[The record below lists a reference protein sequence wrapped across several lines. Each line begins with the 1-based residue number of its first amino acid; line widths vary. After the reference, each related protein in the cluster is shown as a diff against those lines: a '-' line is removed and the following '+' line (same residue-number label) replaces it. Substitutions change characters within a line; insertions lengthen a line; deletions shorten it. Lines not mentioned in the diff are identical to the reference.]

1 MIRAA
6 SWCARRRGGRE
17 IVSGKV
23 SSNFPSV
30 RMVMDSYKLAAGTGY
45 LYLVR
50 RKAPGHWGGRGL
62 AGLAAGQQRFVAT
75 DENAPLWTVEP
86 GSEVTEDQL
95 EALFGRGVHPNAEAL
110 TRSLMAQTSRNVA
123 VAATR
128 LGRLFKVDAGENTW
142 RVRLAAAY
150 RDHNLA
156 VGQHKNATIAEP
168 VRTQIQTRIA
178 RAIFEEK
185 HGRAPRDE
193 RELTRSSR
201 KSTASVAGYDLMF
214 VPVKSVAAL
223 HAVAPP
229 PIAKTIED
237 CHHRAVNDALDM
249 LQDSAAYTRVGT
261 NGAAQIDTE
270 GFIFAAF
277 THRNTRAGDP
287 DLRTH
292 VVVSNKVRACGLDGV
307 WRWHCLDGRPLYAA
321 TVTASE
327 VYNTR
332 VEAHLGQELGLGFAE
347 RGDAALGKREVREI
361 VGVAPELNVLW
372 SSRRAEINDQYEV
385 LAQEFVTDH
394 GREPATTESIALR
407 RRANLTTREAPHE
420 PRSQTE
426 QRQQWRAEAVACL
439 GGEDNLTAMLTD
451 CLSNKPAPC
460 SLDVT
465 EAWVDAQA
473 AAVIATVSASRDT
486 WARTNVAAEAQRR
499 IRATGHATVDGLAQ
513 RIIEAAL
520 RPPHSIAHPASA
532 DDDPDEPGVPRRRD
546 GSSVYRHAGT
556 QRYTS
561 TEIQG
566 G

>member
-1 MIRAA
+1 M
-6 SWCARRRGGRE
+6 SRGN
-17 IVSGKV
+17 V

-62 AGLAAGQQRFVAT
+62 AGLATGQQRFVAT

-110 TRSLMAQTSRNVA
+110 TRSLMAQTSSRNVA

-128 LGRLFKVDAGENTW
+128 LGRLFKVDAGQNTW

-178 RAIFEEK
+178 RDIFEEK
-185 HGRAPRDE
+185 HGRAPGDE
-193 RELTRSSR
+193 RELTGFITGSSR
-201 KSTASVAGYDLMF
+201 KLMASVAGYDLMF

-223 HAVAPP
+223 HALAPP

-249 LQDSAAYTRVGT
+249 LQDTAAYTRVGA

-270 GFIFAAF
+270 GFIYASF
-277 THRNTRAGDP
+277 THRDTRAGDP
-287 DLRTH
+287 GLRTH

-307 WRWHCLDGRPLYAA
+307 WRWHSLDGRPLYAA
-321 TVTASE
+321 KVTASE

-332 VEAHLGQELGLGFAE
+332 VEAYLGQELGLGFAE
-347 RGDAALGKREVREI
+347 RGDAAAGKREVREI
-361 VGVAPELNVLW
+361 IGVAPELIVLW
-372 SSRRAEINDQYEV
+372 SSRRAEINDQYAV

-407 RRANLTTREAPHE
+407 RRANLTTREATHE
-420 PRSQTE
+420 PRSQAE

-451 CLSNKPAPC
+451 CLSNKQAPL
-460 SLDVT
+460 SVDVT

-473 AAVIATVSASRDT
+473 AAVIATISASRDT

-513 RIIEAAL
+513 RITEAAL
-520 RPPHSIAHPASA
+520 RPPHSVAHPASA

-546 GSSVYRHAGT
+546 GSSVYRPAGT

-561 TEIQG
+561 PEIQG

>member
-1 MIRAA
+1 
-6 SWCARRRGGRE
+6 
-17 IVSGKV
+17 
-23 SSNFPSV
+23 
-30 RMVMDSYKLAAGTGY
+30 MVMDSYKMAAGTGY

-50 RKAPGHWGGRGL
+50 RKTPGHWGGRGL
-62 AGLAAGQQRFVAT
+62 VGLAAGQQRFVAT
-75 DENAPLWTVEP
+75 DENAPLWTVQP

-142 RVRLAAAY
+142 QVRLAAAY
-150 RDHNLA
+150 RNHNLA
-156 VGQHKNATIAEP
+156 CGQHKNATIAES
-168 VRTQIQTRIA
+168 VRAQIQTRIA
-178 RAIFEEK
+178 RDIFEDK

-193 RELTRSSR
+193 RELTGSSR

-223 HAVAPP
+223 HAVAPL

-249 LQDSAAYTRVGT
+249 LQDSAAYTRVGA

-270 GFIFAAF
+270 GFIYASF
-277 THRNTRAGDP
+277 THRDTRAGDP
-287 DLRTH
+287 GLRTH

-307 WRWHCLDGRPLYAA
+307 WRWHSLDGRPLYAA

-332 VEAHLGQELGLGFAE
+332 VEAYLGQELGLGFAE
-347 RGDAALGKREVREI
+347 RGDAAAGKREVREI

-385 LAQEFVTDH
+385 LVQEFVTDH

-407 RRANLTTREAPHE
+407 RRANLTTREATHE

-426 QRQQWRAEAVACL
+426 QRQQWRAEAVTCL

-451 CLSNKPAPC
+451 CLSNKPAPR

-513 RIIEAAL
+513 RITEAAL
-520 RPPHSIAHPASA
+520 RPPHSITHPASA
-532 DDDPDEPGVPRRRD
+532 DDDPDEPEVPRRRD